1 MNKRNWLYGFIL
13 LIGFLQTIG
22 YLTKSKEVRGIGMAT
37 ASSPLPLV
45 FTDVRGVETF
55 ASEFILTYQT
65 DSPKTL
71 VMTPEIYSHFKG
83 PYNRR
88 NVYGAAFAYAPLL
101 PDTLR
106 KQVLHYA
113 LCQAQMLK
121 EMGVEQEQVHS
132 AFLKV
137 KTRTQGRSEEWNYAI
152 DCE

>member
-1 MNKRNWLYGFIL
+1 MNKRNWLCAFL
-13 LIGFLQTIG
+13 LLLGFLQTIG
-22 YLTKSKEVRGIGMAT
+22 YLTRSKAIRGIGMAT

-55 ASEFILTYQT
+55 ASEFTLSYQT
-65 DSPKTL
+65 DSPHTL
-71 VMTPEIYSHFKG
+71 KMTPEVYARFEG

-101 PDTLR
+101 PGTLR

-121 EMGVEQEQVHS
+121 EMGVEQQSVHS
-132 AFLKV
+132 ALLEV
-137 KTRTQGRSEEWNYAI
+137 KTRTQGRSNEWNYTI